1 VTISADTRARV
12 RELALRDLSHRDIAA
27 ELGISHESVRRI
39 LAEPT
44 APAVDLLGALATLAD
59 DLDFDPDRAAVVRR
73 AIAALE
79 PDDTD
84 DAPEIDP
91 AASPA
96 EAARALLQSLRV
108 AHHRAT
114 MAGDA
119 RGAGHNARTLAGLL
133 AIVDRL
139 ERASAEAD
147 GWIRIPRAE
156 FEAAQK
162 AYRER
167 VAATVA
173 RPLTCARCGAA
184 LRAEVAGVELAPTA
198 PAGSQ

>member
-1 VTISADTRARV
+1 VTLPAATRDRV
-12 RELALRDLSHRDIAA
+12 RELALRDLSHRDIAS

-39 LAEPT
+39 LAEPVE
-44 APAVDLLGALATLAD
+44 PVPDLLGALATLAD
-59 DLDFDPDRAAVVRR
+59 DLDFDPDRSAVVRR

-79 PDDTD
+79 PDADD

-114 MAGDA
+114 LAGDA
-119 RGAGHNARTLAGLL
+119 RGAGHNARTLAALL
-133 AIVDRL
+133 VVVERL

-147 GWIRIPRAE
+147 GWIRIPRDA

-184 LRAEVAGVELAPTA
+184 LRAEAAGVELAPA
-198 PAGSQ
+198 PPAGAI

>member
-1 VTISADTRARV
+1 MTIPAATRARV

-27 ELGISHESVRRI
+27 ELGVSHESVRRI
-39 LAEPT
+39 LAEPVE
-44 APAVDLLGALATLAD
+44 PAVDLLGALATLAD
-59 DLDFDPDRAAVVRR
+59 DLDFDPDRSAVVRR

-79 PDDTD
+79 PDDD

-96 EAARALLQSLRV
+96 EAARALLQALRV

-114 MAGDA
+114 LAGDA

-133 AIVDRL
+133 VVVERL

-147 GWIRIPRAE
+147 GWIRIPRDA

-173 RPLTCARCGAA
+173 RPLTCARCGAV
-184 LRAEVAGVELAPTA
+184 LRAEAAGVELAPA